1 MNKTGKRLLTF
12 FIGMPIVLAIV
23 FFDYMNHLALQIII
37 GIFAIIQEMN
47 FTICY
52 LKKCLYS
59 VKKLY

>member
-37 GIFAIIQEMN
+37 GIFALIAGNEFYNM
-47 FTICY
+47 FSC
-52 LKKCLYS
+52 KS
-59 VKKLY
+59 VVFLV